1 MAGNV
6 TSCDIETMISARL
19 ANLKRLYAK
28 DGKMARYHKIKEL
41 EVIIGKIKE
50 LKNARGS
57 EPNNKVLPAHHTGG
71 IPARCRERQVVV
83 SAGTA
88 TP

>member
-6 TSCDIETMISARL
+6 TSCDVETMISMRL

-57 EPNNKVLPAHHTGG
+57 EPNNKVLPAQHTGG
-71 IPARCRERQVVV
+71 IPERCRERPVVV
-83 SAGTA
+83 SA
-88 TP
+88 

>member
-1 MAGNV
+1 MIGNV
-6 TSCDIETMISARL
+6 ANEDIEAMITARL

-28 DGKMARYHKIKEL
+28 DGRMSRYHKIKEL
-41 EVIIGKIKE
+41 EIIVGKIKE

-71 IPARCRERQVVV
+71 IPARCREREVVV
-83 SAGTA
+83 PA
-88 TP
+88 

>member
-6 TSCDIETMISARL
+6 TSSDIETMISARL

-50 LKNARGS
+50 LKNARGF

-71 IPARCRERQVVV
+71 VSGRHREFQVVV
-83 SAGTA
+83 PAGA
-88 TP
+88 AHP